1 MGTKRSHR
9 DGKADATRR
18 GAGPLIRILAG
29 GRWRGED
36 PARALYEEYTGRLNR
51 PVELLEID
59 PRIADPNERMARE
72 GARMLEAAAIPAGR
86 ILIAL
91 DERGR
96 ALDSAGFAD
105 RLRRW
110 QDDGVPALV
119 FAIGGADGLAPTV
132 RAAADLVLSFGT
144 MTWPHLM
151 VRAMLAEQLYRASAI
166 LSGHPYHRA

>member
-9 DGKADATRR
+9 DGKGEAGRR
-18 GAGPLIRILAG
+18 NAGPPIRIIAG
-29 GRWRGED
+29 GRWRADD
-36 PARALYEEYTGRLNR
+36 PARALYDEYVRRLNR
-51 PVELLEID
+51 PVELVEID
-59 PRIADPNERMARE
+59 PRVADPNERMARE
-72 GARMLEAAAIPAGR
+72 GVRMLEAAAMPAGR

-96 ALDSAGFAD
+96 AFDSVGFAE
-105 RLRRW
+105 RLRLW
-110 QDDGVPALV
+110 QDAGVPALV
-119 FAIGGADGLAPTV
+119 FAIGGADGLAPPV
-132 RAAADLVLSFGT
+132 RAAANLVLSFGT